1 MAEPFISIT
10 TKLDQENIG
19 NGLFASALTGVIDI
33 RQGFELEGRSF
44 LLEKVLPF
52 SLISV
57 VELADADS

>member
-10 TKLDQENIG
+10 TKLDQEEIG

-57 VELADADS
+57 C